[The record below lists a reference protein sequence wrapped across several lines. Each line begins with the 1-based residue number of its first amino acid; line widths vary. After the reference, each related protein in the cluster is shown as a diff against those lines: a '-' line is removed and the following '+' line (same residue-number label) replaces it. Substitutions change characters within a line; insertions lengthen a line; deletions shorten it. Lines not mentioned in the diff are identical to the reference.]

1 VRTEPN
7 FTRDGRTPTVYIPIS
22 IRRRGGSKLVLAP
35 DGTNDTWAAPCRRI
49 DKAMLKNDCPGVP
62 AAGYVE
68 TSTYATIAESANAE
82 KIMRPTLAPCCG

>member
-1 VRTEPN
+1 MRTEPN

-49 DKAMLKNDCPGVP
+49 DKAMLK
-62 AAGYVE
+62 
-68 TSTYATIAESANAE
+68 TIARVFQRRD
-82 KIMRPTLAPCCG
+82 MWRPAPTRPSPRALTPRRS